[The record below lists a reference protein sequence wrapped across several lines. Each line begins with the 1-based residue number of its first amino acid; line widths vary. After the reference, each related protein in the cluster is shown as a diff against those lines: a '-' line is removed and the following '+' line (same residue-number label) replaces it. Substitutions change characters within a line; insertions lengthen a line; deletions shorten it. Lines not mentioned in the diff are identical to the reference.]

1 MGVEFKTLEEVY
13 DLANLQSFKFENFE
27 LFYLYDVRGKQEPRD
42 QKGSFFGLGF
52 VLWGGR
58 I

>member
-1 MGVEFKTLEEVY
+1 MGVEFMTLEDVY
-13 DLANLQSFKFENFE
+13 DLVNLQSFKFENFG
-27 LFYLYDVRGKQEPRD
+27 LFYLYDVREKLEPRA